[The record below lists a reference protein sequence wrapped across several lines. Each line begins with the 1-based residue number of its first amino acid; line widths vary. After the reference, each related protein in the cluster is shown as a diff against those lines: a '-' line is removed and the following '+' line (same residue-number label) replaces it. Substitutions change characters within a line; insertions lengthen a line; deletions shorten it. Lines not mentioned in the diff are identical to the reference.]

1 VRADIVGPCCGFSS
15 THLMLTSF
23 RRLTGGYAGHEHV
36 GRARLP
42 GHDRAAGHTEGSHG
56 LGHDMASGCRFVSNS
71 LLVESE
77 AVLNKRST
85 VFGRAEW
92 VQKSAD
98 DLVLDVPL
106 ASFSPDRR
114 FDVSTL
120 SLGYVGEI
128 KRWSGATLGVG
139 GMGTVNF
146 IPEVLEPAYGSRAPL
161 GLWVFVRLRPVHGPE
176 MPMMN
181 IPMGGM
187 R

>member
-1 VRADIVGPCCGFSS
+1 
-15 THLMLTSF
+15 
-23 RRLTGGYAGHEHV
+23 
-36 GRARLP
+36 
-42 GHDRAAGHTEGSHG
+42 
-56 LGHDMASGCRFVSNS
+56 MASGYRFVSNS

-114 FDVSTL
+114 FGVSTL